1 MNILNKMKQG
11 MLDST
16 KAIKEISSDVTEL
29 TKLKINLS
37 KDLARIDELYY
48 ELGKKMYA
56 SFEKDPD
63 IKTDENVFSALMEIQ
78 TTLERIKESEFKIES
93 LKGIIKCEQC
103 GYEVEENAKYCSNC
117 GNKLKIL
124 TLEEMVKED
133 MEPEKIIEKE
143 EIESQE
149 IIEDEKEEKPE

>member
-29 TKLKINLS
+29 TRLKINLS
-37 KDLARIDELYY
+37 KDLSKIDGLYY
-48 ELGKKMYA
+48 DLGKTMYT
-56 SFEKDPD
+56 SFEKNPEMPL
-63 IKTDENVFSALMEIQ
+63 DEDVSLALMEIK
-78 TTLERIKESEFKIES
+78 TTLERIAEVEIKIES

-103 GYEVEENAKYCSNC
+103 GYEVDEHAKYCSNC

-124 TLEEMVKED
+124 TLEQITIED
-133 MEPEKIIEKE
+133 LPSEEINEDESIIEQ
-143 EIESQE
+143 QE
-149 IIEDEKEEKPE
+149 VIYEEKKPE